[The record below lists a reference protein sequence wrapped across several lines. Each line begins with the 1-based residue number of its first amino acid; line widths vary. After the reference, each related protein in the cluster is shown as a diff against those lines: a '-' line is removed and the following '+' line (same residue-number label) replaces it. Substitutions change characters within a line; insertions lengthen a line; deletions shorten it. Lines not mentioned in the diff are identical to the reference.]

1 MLLLLFALYLET
13 KLFQAVS
20 PQTPHFYSAAL
31 KRYFAFFYYTV
42 GSFVFYVHGYI
53 SYNKYSCEKI
63 SFHRAPC
70 NAVKNQVYDSIT
82 QAAIVYNIASVY

>member
-31 KRYFAFFYYTV
+31 KRYFAF
-42 GSFVFYVHGYI
+42 VFCVHGYI

>member
-42 GSFVFYVHGYI
+42 GSFFFCVHGYI
-53 SYNKYSCEKI
+53 SYNK
-63 SFHRAPC
+63 
-70 NAVKNQVYDSIT
+70 
-82 QAAIVYNIASVY
+82 